1 MIKQREAQKLYWQLR
16 SKITREVETNSPNA
30 PIIQKLIEN
39 EREPAKR
46 TLLQWLQPELE
57 NLLKKERSLPS
68 EINYFTS
75 LLPFERLSFD
85 WFANF
90 RQYKLPEISTAPFID
105 SPRYLM
111 PSVKKS
117 GSIGP
122 VVFER
127 SSGFSEDFVFRFRV
141 NLPHSLSI
149 LPVDELKTKAL
160 PEPNNWKI
168 AQKKG

>member
-1 MIKQREAQKLYWQLR
+1 
-16 SKITREVETNSPNA
+16 
-30 PIIQKLIEN
+30 
-39 EREPAKR
+39 
-46 TLLQWLQPELE
+46 
-57 NLLKKERSLPS
+57 
-68 EINYFTS
+68 
-75 LLPFERLSFD
+75 
-85 WFANF
+85 
-90 RQYKLPEISTAPFID
+90 
-105 SPRYLM
+105 M
-111 PSVKKS
+111 PSVKKI

>member
-1 MIKQREAQKLYWQLR
+1 VIKQREAQKLYWQLR
-16 SKITREVETNSPNA
+16 SKIAREVETNSPNA

-105 SPRYLM
+105 SPPLFDAFG
-111 PSVKKS
+111 KKNRQYRPC
-117 GSIGP
+117 GI
-122 VVFER
+122 
-127 SSGFSEDFVFRFRV
+127 
-141 NLPHSLSI
+141 
-149 LPVDELKTKAL
+149 
-160 PEPNNWKI
+160 
-168 AQKKG
+168 